1 MAGFY
6 MDPTGRPDPERE
18 ARKGIAGRVE
28 LRPQRRSA
36 LLGMRGFA
44 CPACD
49 MPLGVSGPL
58 AWNELA
64 ACPFCDEVAQ
74 TREFIREHGWP
85 EVELVARFR

>member
-6 MDPTGRPDPERE
+6 MDPTGRPDPDRE

-28 LRPQRRSA
+28 LRKQTRA
-36 LLGMRGFA
+36 AMLGTRGLA

-49 MPLGVSGPL
+49 MPLSIGAPL
-58 AWNELA
+58 AWDQDA
-64 ACPFCDEVAQ
+64 ACPFCDEVAP
-74 TREFIREHGWP
+74 TRAFVRDAGWP